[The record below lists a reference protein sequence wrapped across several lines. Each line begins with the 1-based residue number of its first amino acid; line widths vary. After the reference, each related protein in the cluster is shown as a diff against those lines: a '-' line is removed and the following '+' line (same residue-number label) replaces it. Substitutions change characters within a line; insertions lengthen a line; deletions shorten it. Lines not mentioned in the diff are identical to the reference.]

1 MRRFLLILLVLA
13 LALMTGVSVLAQED
27 TSGESTI
34 HVVQAGE
41 NVYRISLQYG
51 VTIDAIHITT
61 SATCTDV
68 LNFEEWAQD
77 GTSATSTVEE
87 ITLSGTFTEDDG
99 TLADA
104 SIAADGRLMVDL
116 PATPTDIAFYE
127 ITVIYHAN

>member
-51 VTIDAIHITT
+51 VTIDAIRV
-61 SATCTDV
+61 A
-68 LNFEEWAQD
+68 NN
-77 GTSATSTVEE
+77 
-87 ITLSGTFTEDDG
+87 
-99 TLADA
+99 LADVNR
-104 SIAADGRLMVDL
+104 IYVGQQLTI
-116 PATPTDIAFYE
+116 PAPGTTPTPPPAD
-127 ITVIYHAN
+127 TGTDQDH